1 LQGHEG
7 RQAQL
12 IQRCSRQH
20 RHGPDDTQAL
30 RLSDAL
36 ETAAMDGIDPGSDGL
51 ARCRRVGV
59 STTHAVC
66 TA

>member
-1 LQGHEG
+1 M
-7 RQAQL
+7 
-12 IQRCSRQH
+12 
-20 RHGPDDTQAL
+20 TQAL